1 MEAAAAAV
9 RLNSLKLWRNN
20 NTPHTAILDE
30 AQTDLPLLAAAGD
43 RIPKQFVFEKK
54 YKIQLYEDDL
64 YEGLTPK
71 ELRIFT
77 DGSKTKSGT
86 GSGVFSEDLNIRL
99 STLLGYHNSVFQAE
113 YLAISLATTAIA
125 AREVKGHSIR
135 ILSDSMSVLQALNSH
150 TMTSGLIYE
159 CHQRL
164 TEVCKHNHL
173 TLQWIKGHSG
183 SRGNDAADELAR
195 RGSDT
200 DAYGPEPIIPIPAGK
215 FRSLLRERTKNQH
228 NTYWTGLEDC
238 RQAREAMPTLSS
250 RLSKKLLRLKKPQL
264 RMITSII
271 TGHGHFNKHLSVI
284 GVTDSP
290 LCRACMEEE
299 ETAAHVVLHC
309 KEVATYRAKHLGN
322 PRSIPEAL
330 SDLVGLLSFLGE
342 LG

>member
-1 MEAAAAAV
+1 MLDLPPLHLFVKQVAAAAAV

-20 NTPHTAILDE
+20 NTPHTAILYE
-30 AQTDLPLLAAAGD
+30 AQTDLPLLADAGD
-43 RIPKQFVFEKK
+43 RIPKQFVFDKK

-99 STLLGYHNSVFQAE
+99 STPLGYHNSVFRAE
-113 YLAISLATTAIA
+113 CLAISLATTTIA

-159 CHQRL
+159 SHQRL
-164 TEVCKHNHL
+164 MEVCKHNHL

-183 SRGNDAADELAR
+183 SRCNDAADELAR

-215 FRSLLRERTKNQH
+215 FRSLLRERTKNEH

-238 RQAREAMPTLSS
+238 RQARKAMPTLSS

-284 GVTDSP
+284 GVTD
-290 LCRACMEEE
+290 
-299 ETAAHVVLHC
+299 
-309 KEVATYRAKHLGN
+309 
-322 PRSIPEAL
+322 
-330 SDLVGLLSFLGE
+330 
-342 LG
+342 

>member
-1 MEAAAAAV
+1 MKVLGTHVPGGPGSFAMKVLV

-43 RIPKQFVFEKK
+43 RIPKQFVFDKK
-54 YKIQLYEDDL
+54 YKIQLHEDDL

-77 DGSKTKSGT
+77 DGFKTKSGT

-99 STLLGYHNSVFQAE
+99 STPLGYHNSVFQAE
-113 YLAISLATTAIA
+113 CLAISLATTAID
-125 AREVKGHSIR
+125 AREVKGHSMR
-135 ILSDSMSVLQALNSH
+135 ILSDSMSVLQALN
-150 TMTSGLIYE
+150 
-159 CHQRL
+159 R
-164 TEVCKHNHL
+164 HN
-173 TLQWIKGHSG
+173 G
-183 SRGNDAADELAR
+183 SRGNNAADELAR

-200 DAYGPEPIIPIPAGK
+200 DAYGPEPIIPIPAGI
-215 FRSLLRERTKNQH
+215 FRSLLRERTKNEH

-264 RMITSII
+264 CMITSII
-271 TGHGHFNKHLSVI
+271 TSHGHFNKHLSVI

-290 LCRACMEEE
+290 LCSACMEEG
-299 ETAAHVVLHC
+299 ETAAHLVLHC
-309 KEVATYRAKHLGN
+309 KEVAT
-322 PRSIPEAL
+322 
-330 SDLVGLLSFLGE
+330 
-342 LG
+342 